1 MPGETGI
8 RDTGPS
14 LESSRQTISPM
25 IVHLRSFFLLF
36 VLSLFLGSC
45 QISGPDD
52 PESGVTQI
60 RSGISFGFCI
70 GYCITELVVESRSSR
85 LTRRAW
91 DKGRQGPPDQLLEK
105 ELSRETWQKLT
116 ALVDFEILDGMS
128 EVYGC
133 PDCADG
139 GSEWIEVTSGDR
151 TKKVLFEFNAVLE
164 PISALVDTLRS
175 IRESFVDEL
184 ESD

>member
-1 MPGETGI
+1 MTE
-8 RDTGPS
+8 
-14 LESSRQTISPM
+14 
-25 IVHLRSFFLLF
+25 HLKSFFLLF

-52 PESGVTQI
+52 PASGVTQI
-60 RSGISFGFCI
+60 RSGTSFGFCI
-70 GYCITELVVESRSSR
+70 GYCITELVVESRSSQ

-91 DKGRQGPPDQLLEK
+91 DRGRQDPPDQLLEK
-105 ELSRETWQKLT
+105 EFSRETWQKLT

-175 IRESFVDEL
+175 IRESLLADL
-184 ESD
+184 ASN